1 MFGPSIPPDGGA
13 GKRGDAVLFAL
24 ACIFLCL
31 NWTGDTRVHA
41 ARPRSSAKETQM
53 KNHAKGTF
61 EVKMNPQKQDN
72 DEARIANITRMSG
85 DKQFSGDL
93 DGTGKGEML
102 AVVTEVKGS
111 AGYVAMERVTGR
123 LNGKTGSFVLQHSA
137 MMVDDVPQNW
147 SVTVLLNS
155 GTGQLAGITGAM
167 TIRIE
172 NGKHFYDFVYTL
184 PEN

>member
-1 MFGPSIPPDGGA
+1 
-13 GKRGDAVLFAL
+13 
-24 ACIFLCL
+24 
-31 NWTGDTRVHA
+31 
-41 ARPRSSAKETQM
+41 M

-61 EVKMNPQKQDN
+61 EVKMTPQKQDN
-72 DEARIANITRMSG
+72 DEARSGNIGRMSG
-85 DKQFSGDL
+85 DKKFSGDL

-111 AGYVAMERVTGR
+111 AGYVAMERVTGK
-123 LNGKTGSFVLQHSA
+123 LNGRTGSFVLMHSA

-155 GTGQLAGITGAM
+155 GTGELAGITGAM

-172 NGKHFYDFVYTL
+172 SGKHFYDFEYTL

>member
-1 MFGPSIPPDGGA
+1 MFGSSIRRDGSA
-13 GKRGDAVLFAL
+13 DKRGDAILFAL

-31 NWTGDTRVHA
+31 NWAGDTNVHA
-41 ARPRSSAKETQM
+41 ARSGSSAKETQM
-53 KNHAKGTF
+53 NNHAKGTF
-61 EVKMNPQKQDN
+61 EVKMTAQKQDN
-72 DEARIANITRMSG
+72 DEARSANITRMSG

-93 DGTGKGEML
+93 VGTGNGEML

-123 LNGKTGSFVLQHSA
+123 LNGKTGSFVLQHSS
-137 MMVDDVPQNW
+137 MMVDDVPQTW

-155 GTGQLAGITGAM
+155 GTGKLVGIKGAM

-172 NGKHFYDFVYTL
+172 NGKHFYDFEYTL